1 MRPDGL
7 VQLVF
12 RRWFIILSMKV
23 HFTEH
28 VSSRAHSLFSVCQAT
43 LIVIKNVVQE
53 ILASSQKNR
62 LLEEARLGASGQEA
76 FHGPSPLQGEAE
88 LAYLTHEGLFISDA
102 LNEAQQPQQAVV
114 LDQSSGAGSRVQ
126 QSRAEAAGS
135 NSGTTE
141 SSFCREQGFT

>member
-28 VSSRAHSLFSVCQAT
+28 VSLRAHSLFSVCQAT

-62 LLEEARLGASGQEA
+62 LLEEA
-76 FHGPSPLQGEAE
+76 FHGSSPLQGEAE